1 MKTIKR
7 AIHIDFHT
15 LPGIEDFGANFD
27 AREFAQTLKNA
38 RVEFINAFAKCNI
51 GFAYYPT
58 EIGLTYPGLS
68 FDMFGQI
75 VEECR
80 KVGISVIAYFNVG
93 LDHEMARKRREW
105 TIVNKE
111 GQMIYGDR
119 TANFFRVMCL
129 NTPYRQYVFG
139 MIKEVLERY
148 PVEGVFLDCLAIR
161 PCYCNDCNESMQKQ
175 GLDPTND
182 EHVYAFA
189 QSMMLDFARQVK
201 SLIGD
206 DKYLTLNG
214 LAPNFTEGL
223 HTHAEIECLPSAWS
237 YDFFPARAAYLR
249 NTEDQVI
256 YMTGRFHVNWGDFG
270 GIKSKASLLNDCWD
284 AISNAATTSIGDHM
298 HPRDGLDRSMYRMI
312 GEIYREIEQYE
323 PWTDDAKAKADIAV
337 LAKKAAGIEKAH
349 NGAARMLGE
358 LKYTYDITDER
369 NDLSKYKVVIL
380 PDNIEVDAALK
391 SKLEAHISSGGGIIS
406 TGRSG
411 LNPEGTAFAIDSWN
425 MIYEGEDPWNS
436 SYFKARADLGEEV
449 PDSLC
454 GIYSQAILMQ
464 AKEGATVVA
473 DYYEPYFNR
482 HWDGFHGYFYTPPK
496 GDAGRPAVARSGNIF
511 QFCFNL
517 FGAYMDVAMPTHKYL
532 LNYVLQQLLDAPL
545 IRCEQIPTY
554 ARVTVTE
561 KENMRMIHVKTTHP
575 EPRGRYNII
584 EDLPILTDGV
594 VYVRAD
600 AAVKQAYLA
609 PERKPLAYEM
619 QDGYIRIPLPKLRGY
634 GMVVVEWEHS
644 KI

>member
-237 YDFFPARAAYLR
+237 YDFFPARA
-249 NTEDQVI
+249 D
-256 YMTGRFHVNWGDFG
+256 
-270 GIKSKASLLNDCWD
+270 
-284 AISNAATTSIGDHM
+284 TTSLKISPFSQTALFM
-298 HPRDGLDRSMYRMI
+298 S
-312 GEIYREIEQYE
+312 EQ
-323 PWTDDAKAKADIAV
+323 T
-337 LAKKAAGIEKAH
+337 
-349 NGAARMLGE
+349 
-358 LKYTYDITDER
+358 
-369 NDLSKYKVVIL
+369 
-380 PDNIEVDAALK
+380 
-391 SKLEAHISSGGGIIS
+391 
-406 TGRSG
+406 
-411 LNPEGTAFAIDSWN
+411 
-425 MIYEGEDPWNS
+425 
-436 SYFKARADLGEEV
+436 
-449 PDSLC
+449 
-454 GIYSQAILMQ
+454 
-464 AKEGATVVA
+464 
-473 DYYEPYFNR
+473 
-482 HWDGFHGYFYTPPK
+482 
-496 GDAGRPAVARSGNIF
+496 
-511 QFCFNL
+511 
-517 FGAYMDVAMPTHKYL
+517 
-532 LNYVLQQLLDAPL
+532 LQ
-545 IRCEQIPTY
+545 
-554 ARVTVTE
+554 
-561 KENMRMIHVKTTHP
+561 
-575 EPRGRYNII
+575 
-584 EDLPILTDGV
+584 
-594 VYVRAD
+594 
-600 AAVKQAYLA
+600 
-609 PERKPLAYEM
+609 
-619 QDGYIRIPLPKLRGY
+619 
-634 GMVVVEWEHS
+634 
-644 KI
+644 